1 MKWKLILTLSMFGL
15 AMALGTV
22 YFIPSNIESIL
33 WLLIFIVCAYIIA
46 KYCNEKYFLNGFMV
60 SIFNSIWITIIH
72 VMLFSNYIENHIQ
85 ESEMMAKMGMATH
98 PRIMML
104 ITGPIIGIISGL
116 ILGLFSVIAAK
127 LLKKK

>member
-1 MKWKLILTLSMFGL
+1 
-15 AMALGTV
+15 
-22 YFIPSNIESIL
+22 
-33 WLLIFIVCAYIIA
+33 
-46 KYCNEKYFLNGFMV
+46 
-60 SIFNSIWITIIH
+60 
-72 VMLFSNYIENHIQ
+72 
-85 ESEMMAKMGMATH
+85 MMAKMGMATH